1 MLQKWEVRV
10 GDCRPPATTLV
21 WEMAVMSS
29 IGYFRTL
36 SPSSSLL
43 VRQTAT
49 RLETFDA
56 EPRRGIFHRDW
67 CQHGHLRLVKTQM
80 GRYSDWHIALQ
91 SRVRSSSE
99 GRRQIHQDGPHAETT
114 GVCCQPPANLHYRG
128 DLTVPLLPP
137 TVRCIRKPV
146 NRQNMCK
153 LRPHIPSMMLI

>member
-1 MLQKWEVRV
+1 MRSEGWRL
-10 GDCRPPATTLV
+10 PATCYYTCLRNGRDV
-21 WEMAVMSS
+21 FHRLFSHP
-29 IGYFRTL
+29 L
-36 SPSSSLL
+36 SLL
-43 VRQTAT
+43 ISFSETDSHEAE
-49 RLETFDA
+49 ETFDA

-80 GRYSDWHIALQ
+80 GRYSDCHIALQ
-91 SRVRSSSE
+91 SRVRSSSD

-114 GVCCQPPANLHYRG
+114 GVCFQPPANLLHRG
-128 DLTVPLLPP
+128 DLIVPLLPP